1 MLVKELKRDAFRTK
15 VLKCYDKYLNIS
27 DKQKVAIG
35 IYKDGKCYVFGNGI
49 DVRYMYDIGS
59 ISKTMTAHL
68 ILKYV
73 DLKIIG
79 LNDRVDKYLKLK
91 DGIYPT
97 INELLTHS
105 AGYNNL
111 TPLEFTLPNLLKNGY
126 SKRNIYENIV
136 CNDVIKA
143 LERRRK
149 IKYKNKYG
157 YSDFAYAVL
166 AVVAEKVSGIKYS
179 DLLFNFIR
187 NDLLLN
193 DTLITLNGNRQPLSV
208 KNGKVLSYWKWNLDN
223 PYIASGGVISNIYDM
238 LKYISLQIESK
249 ENYIVNAHKICE
261 DVITKNNLKI
271 CNGWH
276 TYEKSH
282 QLWHVGGVG
291 TFRSSIIV
299 NKHNKIGVVVLGNT
313 KGISG
318 ANVHYLAKMIYSE
331 LKIRKIR
338 L

>member
-1 MLVKELKRDAFRTK
+1 MVAKELKRDVFRTK
-15 VLKCYDKYLNIS
+15 VLKSYDKYLNIS
-27 DKQKVAIG
+27 DKQKMAIG

-91 DGIYPT
+91 YGIYPT

-105 AGYNNL
+105 AGYSNL
-111 TPLEFTLPNLLKNGY
+111 TPLEFTLPNLIKNGY
-126 SKRNIYENIV
+126 SKRNIYEKIV

-166 AVVAEKVSGIKYS
+166 ALVAEKVSGIKYS
-179 DLLFNFIR
+179 ELLFNFIR

-208 KNGKVLSYWKWNLDN
+208 KDGKVLSYWKWNLNN

-249 ENYIVNAHKICE
+249 ENYVVNAHKISE

-271 CNGWH
+271 CKGWH

-313 KGISG
+313 KGIPG

-331 LKIRKIR
+331 LKIRKIK